1 MKLHLDFCT
10 LWFDGEKFETF
21 VLDKPA
27 VDNGPVQERSTLCND
42 CKNETVGLSTLPCV
56 RTGMGKDFLA
66 FGVALVRRM
75 TAATAAC

>member
-1 MKLHLDFCT
+1 M
-10 LWFDGEKFETF
+10 
-21 VLDKPA
+21 LDKPA